1 MLFLD
6 RSTAMKMFKKSFFI
20 LFCSLIFVHIKSI
33 DDTNRQVLER
43 AKEDGVRFIQL
54 HFSDLHGS
62 LKSVT
67 ITIKR
72 LEDALEKG
80 VWFDGSSI
88 EGFTRIAESDMFL
101 KPDPTTY
108 ALLPWETEKVA
119 RFICDIYKP
128 DGFPFEGD
136 PRKILKD
143 ALSEAKE
150 LGFVY
155 NVGPEM
161 EFFLF
166 RAKEDGTI
174 TPEPSDFVG
183 YFDFSPGDLASR
195 VRRDIIIALEAMGLE
210 VEMSH
215 HEVAPGQNEIN
226 FKYGN
231 ALKQADRVITFKH
244 VAKSI
249 ASKYGLYASF
259 MPKPLYGVNGSGM
272 HVHQSFFDIKTKKNA
287 FFDPNGVYKLS
298 TLANYFI
305 AGQLKHAKSMSAIL
319 SPTVNSYKRLVPGY
333 EAPVYICWGQRNRS
347 ALIRIP
353 RYSPGREDSTRAE
366 LRCPDPSCNPYLAFA
381 IMLQAGLDGIRN
393 QLEPSL
399 PVEDNIYTFDDE
411 KLRQSNIEKL
421 PGSLGH
427 AISELEID
435 DVIKKALGKHT
446 YPIYVAAKSAEYK
459 DYIRQVTAWE
469 LDRYF
474 LNT

>member
-1 MLFLD
+1 MNIY
-6 RSTAMKMFKKSFFI
+6 RNFFII
-20 LFCSLIFVHIKSI
+20 LFCSLTFLHVKSI
-33 DDTNRQVLER
+33 GDVNKRILDR
-43 AKEDGVRFIQL
+43 AKEDDVRFVQL
-54 HFSDLHGS
+54 HFTDLHGS

-67 ITIKR
+67 ITIKG

-80 VWFDGSSI
+80 VWFDGSSV

-101 KPDPTTY
+101 KPDPATY
-108 ALLPWETEKVA
+108 ALLPWENEKIA

-128 DGFPFEGD
+128 NGSPFEGD

-143 ALSEAKE
+143 ALDETKE
-150 LGFVY
+150 FGFVY
-155 NVGPEM
+155 NVGPEV

-166 RAKEDGTI
+166 KSKESGDI

-183 YFDFSPGDLASR
+183 YFDFSPRDLASR

-259 MPKPLYGVNGSGM
+259 MPKPMYGVNGSGM
-272 HVHQSFFDIKTKKNA
+272 HVHQSFFDIKTRKNA
-287 FFDPNGVYKLS
+287 FFDPNGTYKLS
-298 TLANYFI
+298 QLAKSFI
-305 AGQLKHAKSMSAIL
+305 AGQLKHAKAMSAIL

-381 IMLQAGLDGIRN
+381 IMLKAGLDGVKS
-393 QLEPSL
+393 QLEP
-399 PVEDNIYTFDDE
+399 PEPMEHNIYKFDE
-411 KLRQSNIEKL
+411 QQLEQNNIDKL
-421 PGSLGH
+421 PGSLGQ
-427 AISELEID
+427 AIVELEKD
-435 DVIKKALGKHT
+435 EVVKEALGSHT
-446 YPIYVAAKSAEYK
+446 YPIYVAAKNSEYK
-459 DYIRQVTAWE
+459 DYSRQVTKWE
-469 LDRYF
+469 LDKYF
-474 LNT
+474 LST